1 MGYGKRRLG
10 YALGGVAWG
19 LAVMIGGWG
28 AVAVSGAIAQ
38 TAPAPAPQPA
48 NPVAEELLR
57 LVNAERR
64 RVNAPPLVLNDR
76 LSIAAQR
83 HAQDMA
89 TSRRLSHIGSDGST
103 LRSRIDA
110 TQYRWSTIGEN
121 VALGQPTAAAVVAAW
136 MNSPGHRQ
144 NILNPAFTELGIGSA
159 SGGGRPYW
167 VQVFARPR

>member
-1 MGYGKRRLG
+1 MGYGHRRLG
-10 YALGGVAWG
+10 HMMVG
-19 LAVMIGGWG
+19 LVL
-28 AVAVSGAIAQ
+28 VSGGLFLSTLADGVVPEAIAQ
-38 TAPAPAPQPA
+38 PAPAPQPA

-76 LSIAAQR
+76 LTRAAQG

-89 TSRRLSHIGSDGST
+89 TSRRMSHTGSDGST

-110 TQYRWSTIGEN
+110 TQYQWSTLGEN
-121 VALGQPTAAAVVAAW
+121 VAMGQSTATAVMAAW

-144 NILNPAFTELGIGSA
+144 NILNPAFSELGIGSA